1 MRPAS
6 QADVK
11 RALVHDGQVIED
23 AHPASSCARVAS
35 WPFPS
40 PRSTAASEGVIA
52 SGTLPGGR

>member
-23 AHPASSCARVAS
+23 AHPPARVAS